1 MEMNKKLNT
10 FVVIN
15 KLYTSMSETIS
26 HPNSKKSIKI
36 TWNPI
41 QVSKSIERDDDDIYV
56 DDNGKVRRYRSK
68 SINIEYS
75 LTITTQSY
83 IKGEPSGEPANTFDL
98 GSMDL
103 DPKKLTLA
111 KLRELSDGD
120 YKLYTWTGR
129 LMFEAKVATFIN
141 HKEVENS
148 FFDMRYGHYSYNEH

>member
-1 MEMNKKLNT
+1 
-10 FVVIN
+10 
-15 KLYTSMSETIS
+15 MSEAIS
-26 HPNSKKSIKI
+26 HPSSKRSIKI
-36 TWNPI
+36 TWSPI

-83 IKGEPSGEPANTFDL
+83 IKGEPSGEPANKKYTFDL

-148 FFDMRYGHYSYNEH
+148 FFDMRYGHYSYNVH

>member
-1 MEMNKKLNT
+1 
-10 FVVIN
+10 
-15 KLYTSMSETIS
+15 MSETIS
-26 HPNSKKSIKI
+26 HPSPMKSIKI
-36 TWNPI
+36 TWNPV

-56 DDNGKVRRYRSK
+56 DDNGKVRRSRSK
-68 SINIEYS
+68 TINIEYS

-83 IKGEPSGEPANTFDL
+83 INGEPEGEPSNKKYAFDL

-120 YKLYTWTGR
+120 YEIYTWTGR
-129 LMFEAKVATFIN
+129 FMFEADVTTFRN

-148 FFDMRYGHYSYNEH
+148 FFDMRYGHYYSGEY